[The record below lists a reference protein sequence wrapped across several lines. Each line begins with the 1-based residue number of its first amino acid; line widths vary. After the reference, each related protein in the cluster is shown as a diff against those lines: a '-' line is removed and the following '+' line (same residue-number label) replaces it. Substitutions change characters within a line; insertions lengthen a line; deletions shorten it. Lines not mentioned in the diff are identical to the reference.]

1 MHLVYQHLSVT
12 SVSRRTHHDGN
23 PEDADEN
30 EEPVERGEDVP
41 LVVGDRREVGME
53 GAANRVF
60 QITIVSQIIL
70 LFEVIEVSDIKDPKH
85 SKIAK

>member
-1 MHLVYQHLSVT
+1 MQHFLLLCHFY
-12 SVSRRTHHDGN
+12 RTHHDWN
-23 PEDADEN
+23 PDDADEN

-60 QITIVSQIIL
+60 QITKVSQITL
-70 LFEVIEVSDIKDPKH
+70 LFEDLEVLDIIDPKH
-85 SKIAK
+85 TKTTK